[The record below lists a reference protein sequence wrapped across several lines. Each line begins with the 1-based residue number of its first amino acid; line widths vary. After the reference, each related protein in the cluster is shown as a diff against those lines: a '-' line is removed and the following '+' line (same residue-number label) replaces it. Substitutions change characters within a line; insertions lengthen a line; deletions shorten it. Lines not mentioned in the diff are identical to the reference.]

1 MNEEMIMDQS
11 PLAEDLAK
19 KIHFDMLRDFLVK
32 PLDVIMVKKEFDKP
46 VATDTTPTKD
56 DNDVEAVDY
65 DKVETEV
72 KEVESDFRKA
82 VVLKVPQEYE
92 TQMKND
98 TYPVPPIH
106 VGDVIVY
113 TARAGRWFDLLKDTQ
128 LVRSFD
134 IVAIE
139 ETK

>member
-46 VATDTTPTKD
+46 VAADTTP
-56 DNDVEAVDY
+56 
-65 DKVETEV
+65 EV